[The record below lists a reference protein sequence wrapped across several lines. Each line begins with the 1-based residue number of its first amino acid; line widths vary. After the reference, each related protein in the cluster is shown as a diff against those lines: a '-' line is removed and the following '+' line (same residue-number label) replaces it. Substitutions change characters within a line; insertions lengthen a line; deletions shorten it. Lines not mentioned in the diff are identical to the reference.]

1 MLESYLKQRLE
12 KNEILLM
19 THIVLGYPT
28 FEDAFRIIEAM
39 VNAGVDLM
47 ELQIPFSEPIADGP
61 IILHANQKA
70 LAGGA
75 TVQKCMDFARKA
87 VESSVPPGTE
97 EINLRAFDM
106 GYNYG
111 KELVD
116 KEKPKT
122 KKKSVKTVE
131 A

>member
-1 MLESYLKQRLE
+1 MLETYLKKRLKE
-12 KNEILLM
+12 KEILLM

-28 FEDAFRIIEAM
+28 FEDAFRIVEAM

-75 TVQKCMDFARKA
+75 TVQKCRCDARQRNCGGY
-87 VESSVPPGTE
+87 SSGSPT
-97 EINLRAFDM
+97 
-106 GYNYG
+106 
-111 KELVD
+111 
-116 KEKPKT
+116 
-122 KKKSVKTVE
+122 
-131 A
+131 